1 MSSDAPPPA
10 ATADS
15 LRALRDAGIMSPPAF
30 HRALELLLG
39 PPSPDAWRRFVSRA
53 LLVLGVALVLGG
65 VVHFTAYNWH
75 LFPKVAK
82 FALLE
87 AAIAGAALSALAL
100 RGLTRKMVL
109 LLAAGLVGPLLAAYG
124 QVYQT
129 GADPWTLFAWWALL
143 VVPWAVTARFAPLW
157 ALVVV
162 LLNVSFHLFWI
173 QVNPS
178 DALEIDGSSLIGGFL
193 LNGVAWLSI
202 ELAASRFAW
211 ARPRWPARL
220 AAIAALVPML
230 PLVSDWLITSKGA
243 IWRSAAT
250 GPFALLCVSGALV
263 VLVAVY
269 RRRRPDLF
277 MLTLA
282 ALTGTTLATSLCSR
296 VVHTLLPNF
305 SRGCLVLAS
314 LLVAQVATA
323 VSLLKRNRGA
333 WAAAS

>member
-1 MSSDAPPPA
+1 MPSDAPPPA

-15 LRALRDAGIMSPPAF
+15 LRALRDAGLLPPTTF

-39 PPSPDAWRRFVSRA
+39 PPSPHAWRRFVSRA
-53 LLVLGVALVLGG
+53 LLVLGVALLLGG

-82 FALLE
+82 FGLLE
-87 AAIAGAALSALAL
+87 AAIAAAALSAIAW
-100 RGLTRKMVL
+100 RGLARKMSL
-109 LLAAGLVGPLLAAYG
+109 MLAAGLVGPLLAAYG

-157 ALVVV
+157 TLVAV
-162 LLNVSFHLFWI
+162 LLNVAFHLFWV

-178 DALEIDGSSLIGGFL
+178 DAYQIDGQSLIGGFV
-193 LNGVAWLSI
+193 LNGLAWLSFEI
-202 ELAASRFAW
+202 AASRFAW

-220 AAIAALVPML
+220 AAIAALVPLL
-230 PLVSDWLITSKGA
+230 PLVSDWLITPAGA
-243 IWRSAAT
+243 IWHSAAT
-250 GPFALLCVSGALV
+250 GPLALFCVISAGV
-263 VLVAVY
+263 VLVAFY

-282 ALTGTTLATSLCSR
+282 ALTGTTLVTSVCSG
-296 VVHTLLPNF
+296 VVRTLLPTF